1 MITQY
6 YFQKYKTVSRIGA
19 IAIAITIINI
29 PGFTTLNQAVA
40 AEKSQEL
47 ILTQSFEDLPGQ
59 IRDSISGDIIGVLL
73 SDSRFTTLA
82 TVLKVTGLLDQL
94 KEGGPFTIFAPTDEA
109 FANLPS
115 GMLEMLMKPENRE
128 QLTNLLKY
136 HVIPGEVTSEELPSG
151 EVQTVEGSS
160 VNVDV
165 ESDGVMVEDA
175 NVIDADIPANN
186 GVVHVIDKVMVL
198 PE

>member
-1 MITQY
+1 MKTQH
-6 YFQKYKTVSRIGA
+6 YFQPSKTVSRIGA
-19 IAIAITIINI
+19 IAVAITIINV

-136 HVIPGEVTSEELPSG
+136 HVIPGEVTSEELSSG

-165 ESDGVMVEDA
+165 ESDGVMVGDA

>member
-1 MITQY
+1 
-6 YFQKYKTVSRIGA
+6 VSRIGA

>member
-1 MITQY
+1 MKTQHH
-6 YFQKYKTVSRIGA
+6 FQQSKTVSRIGA
-19 IAIAITIINI
+19 IAVAITIINV

-47 ILTQSFEDLPGQ
+47 ILTQSFENLPGQ

-82 TVLKVTGLLDQL
+82 TVLKATGLLDQL

-136 HVIPGEVTSEELPSG
+136 HVIPGEVTSEELSSG

-165 ESDGVMVEDA
+165 ESDGVMVGDA